1 MRESLN
7 QWDFVWLAYGVAGAA
22 LALLIVWA
30 WRSMIAAEARRDASR
45 KRVKDKP

>member
-1 MRESLN
+1 MREALN

-30 WRSMIAAEARRDASR
+30 WRAMVRAETKRDAA
-45 KRVKDKP
+45 KRR